1 MISVGITGGI
11 GSGKTTVCH
20 FFELLGIPVYYA
32 DLRAKSLMVEDQ
44 DLIAAIKKTFGE
56 ASYSEKGQLN
66 REYLAKVVFNNDV
79 ELQKLNALV
88 HPAVFKDTANW
99 MQKNADQSYVL
110 YEAAIMFESGSY
122 KMLNKVI
129 TVYSPESM
137 RLERVM
143 GRDNVTEQEVRSRMA
158 KQMSEEEKIKL
169 ADFVIYNDLKQP
181 LISQI
186 LKIHKELISLSHS

>member
-20 FFELLGIPVYYA
+20 FFELLGVPVYYA
-32 DLRAKSLMVEDQ
+32 DSRAKSLMVEDQ
-44 DLIAAIKKTFGE
+44 NLIAAIKRIFGN
-56 ASYSEKGQLN
+56 ASYSESGQLN
-66 REYLAKVVFNNDV
+66 RAYLAEVVFNNDE

-99 MQKNADQSYVL
+99 MQKNADQAYVL

-143 GRDNVTEQEVRSRMA
+143 GRDKVSEPDVRTRMA

-186 LKIHKELISLSHS
+186 LKIHKELIGLSHS